1 MIRSCNNCHRSSE
14 ETDGWW
20 RVIEHPTAG
29 DYSLCPS
36 CYRNRSLKTQREA
49 LVEALERITLGH
61 SDPAINMGMAQMKTW
76 CIRVAKEFE
85 FET

>member
-1 MIRSCNNCHRSSE
+1 MIRTCNNCHRSSKQ
-14 ETDGWW
+14 TDGWW
-20 RVIEHPTAG
+20 TVHELQRE
-29 DYSLCPS
+29 YLLCPM
-36 CYRNRSLKTQREA
+36 CYRSKSLKAQREA

>member
-1 MIRSCNNCHRSSE
+1 M
-14 ETDGWW
+14 
-20 RVIEHPTAG
+20 
-29 DYSLCPS
+29 
-36 CYRNRSLKTQREA
+36 CYRSKSLKAQREA